1 MFSFCFAFCF
11 FIFYVLLSHQAI
23 QDVLIIFSYFF
34 VSQAFDSLI
43 KTGRLDLRNTDVKPY
58 IVDGITYLCELSH
71 GIRRNFYYGPTY
83 GEDVPDWQVR
93 GLNPRSVKLDDDMT
107 SLFD

>member
-1 MFSFCFAFCF
+1 MFSR
-11 FIFYVLLSHQAI
+11 
-23 QDVLIIFSYFF
+23 IFSYFF